1 MKTTEQN
8 VCIECNKIKVET
20 NHWIK
25 ENLLPAWF
33 NDNGDAQFH
42 VPKESSILTL
52 AEKMSIQQHQV
63 FLPVHHMRNGTLGLK
78 GHVCSF
84 PQALGEA
91 CDTLPRLPKDV
102 SVVKLVKFYEK
113 EIGGGTTTKAFRVR
127 KDVVLAALNWLKKH
141 SVSYQNIKI
150 ETNNLN
156 WIDGN
161 EAVLPAAL
169 QSRIV
174 INENDVSRS

>member
-1 MKTTEQN
+1 
-8 VCIECNKIKVET
+8 
-20 NHWIK
+20 
-25 ENLLPAWF
+25 
-33 NDNGDAQFH
+33 
-42 VPKESSILTL
+42 
-52 AEKMSIQQHQV
+52 
-63 FLPVHHMRNGTLGLK
+63 MRNGTLGLK

-84 PQALGEA
+84 PQALSEA
-91 CDTLPRLPKDV
+91 CNTLPRLPKDV

-113 EIGGGTTTKAFRVR
+113 EMGGDATTKAFRVR

-169 QSRIV
+169 QSSIV